1 MNVKIQRFIAVML
14 LVIPGFIAT
23 YGFLLMK
30 NVWFT
35 YFALQEIL
43 WWKGILGLLM
53 FVLGIAFIGGWI
65 FFRDRKRNYVAP
77 RFRKKRP
84 RPQRPS
90 SQTAQSEENQDS
102 QP

>member
-14 LVIPGFIAT
+14 LIIPGFIAT

-30 NVWFT
+30 NTWFT
-35 YFALQEIL
+35 YFALQELL
-43 WWKGILGLLM
+43 WLKGLLGLIM
-53 FVLGIAFIGGWI
+53 FVLGVAFIGGWI

-84 RPQRPS
+84 RPQRPTQPAP
-90 SQTAQSEENQDS
+90 SQENTDPQS
-102 QP
+102 